1 MTAVIRRS
9 GPSTEP
15 DAIESTGL
23 DEAPEVTVAERATA
37 PDVIDLDLLAQEL
50 DAIRDQVLDSLGQ
63 RDADYLR
70 GVLRL
75 QRSLELGGRAALW
88 VGVFPPAWLAGTA
101 MLSLSKIL
109 ENMEIGHNVMHAQW
123 DWLRDDRIHSTTWEW
138 DNVCPSRQWRHTHN
152 HVHHQWTNVSGKDRD
167 IGYGV
172 LRIDESQQWH
182 PRHLAQPLYFV
193 LLAALF
199 EYGVSLHDLE
209 SDFADGERPTVSE
222 MRPKLA
228 ETLAKVR
235 DQALKD
241 YVGFPLLSL
250 PFGLPG
256 VIAAATGAAAANVVR
271 NLWSFTVI
279 FCGHFPDDVTVF
291 TQADVEGESRGGWYR
306 RQILG
311 SANFRGGPLMHLMA
325 GNLDHQIEHHL
336 FPDLP
341 SNRYAEIAPQVREV
355 CERHGLAYNTGSL
368 AGQFATV
375 VRKVLRFSLPFT

>member
-1 MTAVIRRS
+1 MTAVIRRP
-9 GPSTEP
+9 GPSADP
-15 DAIESTGL
+15 VA
-23 DEAPEVTVAERATA
+23 DEAWAEETPARDPVATREE
-37 PDVIDLDLLAQEL
+37 IDLDLLAEEL

-88 VGVFPPAWLAGTA
+88 VGFLPPAWLAGTT

-152 HVHHQWTNVSGKDRD
+152 HMHHQWTNVSGKDRD

-209 SDFADGERPTVSE
+209 SDFADGERPTMSE
-222 MRPKLA
+222 VRPKLA
-228 ETLAKVR
+228 ETLSKVR

-291 TQADVEGESRGGWYR
+291 TQEEVEGESRGGWYR

-311 SANFRGGPLMHLMA
+311 SANFRGGALMHLMT

-355 CERHGLAYNTGSL
+355 CERHGLAYNTGSF